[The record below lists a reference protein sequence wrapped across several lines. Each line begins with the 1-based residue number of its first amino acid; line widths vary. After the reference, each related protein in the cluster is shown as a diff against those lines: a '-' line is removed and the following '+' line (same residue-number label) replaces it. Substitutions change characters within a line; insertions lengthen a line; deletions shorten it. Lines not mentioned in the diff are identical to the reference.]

1 MRTGWRRTEAQSA
14 GLSRMLISDIVVV
27 NAAGGGGGI
36 RAHCAVLAARS
47 PVFAAMFSNGLRET
61 RESAVDISDMS
72 VGACRA
78 FVGYLYGN
86 LREEEFI
93 AHRSELL
100 HAGDK
105 YDVVEL
111 KRACEESLLEDG
123 VDLDNALER
132 LHTAHLYGLPMLKR
146 DCLRLLKDFGKI
158 FELQEDFLEFMRTA
172 DPDLLAEVNAN
183 LQADS

>member
-36 RAHCAVLAARS
+36 RAHCTVLAARS

-111 KRACEESLLEDG
+111 KRACEESLLGGRRRPGQRAREAAHRAPVRAADAQEG
-123 VDLDNALER
+123 LLEAAQGFR
-132 LHTAHLYGLPMLKR
+132 
-146 DCLRLLKDFGKI
+146 
-158 FELQEDFLEFMRTA
+158 EDFRAPGGF
-172 DPDLLAEVNAN
+172 P
-183 LQADS
+183 